1 MAIPEEDLQGKF
13 DQYVINA
20 LNVIHDEK
28 VTPGLVERMKAGDPV
43 NAIGDI
49 AVDIAERLDATA
61 EEKQYELK
69 ANTIMNGLNVIV
81 GELSELAE
89 AAGIEP
95 LDPEEKYQAYS
106 YALSRYL
113 SDAVEQGKISPQ
125 DLQQMKQMLEAEE
138 QGQKPQQPISQPQQQ
153 SMPQQPMPQ
162 GQPQQPMP
170 QRQPQQRQPGILG
183 GM

>member
-1 MAIPEEDLQGKF
+1 MAILDQPEDLQGKF

-20 LNVIHDEK
+20 LNIIHDEK
-28 VTPGLVERMKAGDPV
+28 VTPGLIQRMQAGDPV

-61 EEKQYELK
+61 EEKQFELK
-69 ANTIMNGLNVIV
+69 ANTIINGLNVVV

-106 YALSRYL
+106 YALGRYL
-113 SDAVEQGKISPQ
+113 EDAVEQGKISPEE
-125 DLQQMKQMLEAEE
+125 LQQMRQMMEAEDQAE
-138 QGQKPQQPISQPQQQ
+138 QGQP
-153 SMPQQPMPQ
+153 PQQPMPQ
-162 GQPQQPMP
+162 GQQQPVP
-170 QRQPQQRQPGILG
+170 QGQPRQQSGILAG
-183 GM
+183 GA